1 MIKIETTHG
10 GIEVAGGFPDVPE
23 YREIAK
29 SEAAGVVYGA
39 ISLYSRSYKL
49 SFDAAKLDILTE
61 LLAYEHKVE
70 TEGGLQHRSTEY
82 TGNFKGMKKR
92 MEEITEEMKK
102 EREGLSADDEDDDDD
117 SKIDSEIAEALKE
130 ALLKGASDFLSRKI
144 SEKIKEKFAGDAEE
158 DEDDQAEN

>member
-10 GIEVAGGFPDVPE
+10 GIQVAGGFPDVPE

-29 SEAAGVVYGA
+29 AEAAGVIYGT

-61 LLAYEHKVE
+61 LVAYEHHVE
-70 TEGGLQHRSTEY
+70 TEGGVQCKSAEF
-82 TGNFKGMKKR
+82 TGNFESLAKR
-92 MEEITEEMKK
+92 LNEIQEEMKK
-102 EREGLSADDEDDDDD
+102 EREGLSDDDKDDDDD
-117 SKIDSEIAEALKE
+117 SEIDSEIAEALKK
-130 ALLKGASDFLSRKI
+130 ALLKGASDFLSKKI
-144 SEKIKEKFAGDAEE
+144 SEKIIEKFAGDAEE